1 MRECRYELALVDRLA
16 CCLDSAQRLCA
27 LAKFDRVFQVL
38 RLPPRPSMFLAGLI
52 KWSSW
57 PAGSRLAG
65 QGQAAPCLAAAAA
78 LLPCLALLVQCA
90 SLAHLYLCSNDIG
103 AEGAGR
109 LSAELGQY
117 QCRPVR
123 LDDCPKGDAG
133 CDGARAH
140 RMLGRGHSKAQA
152 GGQ

>member
-1 MRECRYELALVDRLA
+1 VRECRYELALVDRLA

-78 LLPCLALLVQCA
+78 LLPCLALLV
-90 SLAHLYLCSNDIG
+90 L
-103 AEGAGR
+103 
-109 LSAELGQY
+109 Y